1 MLCLMAPSQIILSTK
16 SNPMIIKKIIFTLI
30 LFTLNSCQYYVQ
42 DQDKKTK
49 KAASASERINASDNN
64 SKSTRDELDE

>member
-1 MLCLMAPSQIILSTK
+1 M
-16 SNPMIIKKIIFTLI
+16 IKKIISTLI
-30 LFTLNSCQYYVQ
+30 FITLASCQSYMQ

-49 KAASASERINASDNN
+49 KAASASERINASDHN

>member
-1 MLCLMAPSQIILSTK
+1 
-16 SNPMIIKKIIFTLI
+16 MIRKIIFTLI
-30 LFTLNSCQYYVQ
+30 FFTLTSCQSYLQ

-49 KAASASERINASDNN
+49 KAASASERINASDRN